1 MESEQELW
9 MLSPTICSV
18 QVGEAKIIY
27 MAVITQYGTS
37 AEFLG
42 KPKACF
48 YKSIRSPIL
57 GASRKYMFESLS
69 TSFIINSTENPPYT

>member
-1 MESEQELW
+1 MGSEQELW
-9 MLSPTICSV
+9 TLSPTICGV

-48 YKSIRSPIL
+48 CRNIKSLIL
-57 GASRKYMFESLS
+57 DASRKYIFESLS
-69 TSFIINSTENPPYT
+69 TSFIINSIENSPCT